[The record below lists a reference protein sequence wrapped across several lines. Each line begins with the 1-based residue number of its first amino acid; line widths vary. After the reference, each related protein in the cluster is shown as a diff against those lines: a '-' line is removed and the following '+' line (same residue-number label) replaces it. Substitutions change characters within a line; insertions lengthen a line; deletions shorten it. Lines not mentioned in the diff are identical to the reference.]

1 MKLERILDNVNSLEK
16 NAFLKVVDNI
26 ISGSPKN
33 ADKIDKILSENE
45 KDLKSV
51 DNINIV
57 QVFNL
62 VQEEF
67 IEIVKSE
74 FVNIT
79 TQLDILIDILI
90 RDGNNILKQ
99 SLFNKLYLEE
109 INDIIE
115 RSNALKNNIESN
127 QKEERIRD
135 YQIYRACV
143 RTAYLNDEENN
154 REPRITD
161 DELSILLTLSREL
174 GLSQEDIKL
183 INYIVVPPQKQE
195 ISDVITFLRNVG
207 VIFYSRKN
215 DEIYVADEI
224 VRLLRKFRGKD
235 IADKYYR
242 RVLKTFREPLVN
254 QVCRKHNINIK
265 DEVFETKVKMIIKE
279 GIPFSYLLLNDIHK
293 DGTTLT
299 DKKKFINELWEK
311 GLKIET
317 PLHGLTAEDKIE
329 NLISYF
335 EEIEKDEKVG
345 ISIEGYEK
353 LLVELI
359 QVIPSIKN
367 VIQKEFEMPIDF
379 QLNSQ
384 KLLDYNIKP
393 RDVLDIVPVDDLKQ
407 FVTVKEIKSRGDL
420 VLNILDAYKDSENLY
435 IENYEYLG
443 YRNLQALKENGIA
456 IKESEIGLKF
466 ESITKLIFEKLG
478 FNVDEKLKSKLNTKR
493 NKIDIVLNIGNNNLI
508 IVECKTIKDSGYN
521 KFSAVS
527 RQIKSYVDLA
537 KKNGYDVVKSLLIA
551 PEFSDD
557 FVNECGLEF
566 EINLSLLTACS
577 VVNIYKGFKE
587 SKHKKFPF
595 QLLMKDVL
603 IKEDRI
609 LKAINK

>member
-1 MKLERILDNVNSLEK
+1 MKLEKILDTVNSLEK
-16 NAFLKVVDNI
+16 NAFLKIIDNI
-26 ISGSPKN
+26 ISDNPKN
-33 ADKIDKILSENE
+33 IKKIDNILSENE
-45 KDLKSV
+45 KDLKSI

-62 VQEEF
+62 IHDEF
-67 IEIVKSE
+67 IEVVKSE

-99 SLFNKLYLEE
+99 SLFNKLYAGELA
-109 INDIIE
+109 DIIN
-115 RSNALKNNIESN
+115 RSQNMKNNIESN
-127 QKEERIRD
+127 IKENRIRD

-143 RTAYLNDEENN
+143 QIAYLNDELNN
-154 REPRITD
+154 REAKITD
-161 DELSILLTLSREL
+161 DELSILLTLSKEL
-174 GLSQEDIKL
+174 ELSQEEVKL
-183 INYIVVPPQKQE
+183 INYIVVPPKKQD
-195 ISDVITFLRNVG
+195 ISDIIAFLRNVG

-224 VRLLRKFRGKD
+224 VRLLRKFRGKE

-242 RVLKTFREPLVN
+242 RVLKTFREPLIN
-254 QVCRKHNINIK
+254 QVCRKHNIDIK
-265 DEVFETKVKMIIKE
+265 DQIYETKLKMIIKE
-279 GIPFSYLLLNDIHK
+279 GISFSHLLLDDIHK
-293 DGTTLT
+293 EGTTLT
-299 DKKKFINELWEK
+299 VKKKFLNELWEK
-311 GLKIET
+311 GLRIESS
-317 PLHGLTAEDKIE
+317 LHGVTIEDKID
-329 NLISYF
+329 NLICYF
-335 EEIEKDEKVG
+335 DEIEKDEKVG

-353 LLVELI
+353 LLFELLH
-359 QVIPSIKN
+359 VLPST
-367 VIQKEFEMPIDF
+367 VSRIQKEFEMPEDF

-384 KLLDYNIKP
+384 KLLNYNIKP
-393 RDVLDIVPVDDLKQ
+393 RDILDIIPVDELKE
-407 FVTVKEIKSRGDL
+407 FVTAKEIKSRGDL

-443 YRNLQALKENGIA
+443 YRDLQALKENGIA

-466 ESITKLIFEKLG
+466 ESITKLIFEKFG
-478 FNVDEKLKSKLNTKR
+478 FNVDEKLKAKLNTKR
-493 NKIDIVLNIGNNNLI
+493 NKIDIVLNLENNNLI
-508 IVECKTIKDSGYN
+508 IVECKTVKDSGYN

-577 VVNIYKGFKE
+577 VIKIYKGFKE

-609 LKAINK
+609 LKAISK